1 MLPCSMC
8 DRISLAKVT
17 LRIDSPWPVQDTAPL
32 VLSAYPPQPG
42 LHEKHTV
49 IIKTTHIWG
58 KHLSAQLLVIV
69 KLSRR
74 TDNGRVSNSADHFIS
89 DPSGG
94 GCAGNVAS
102 RVDSN
107 CSHRVMGPAGRRQD
121 KSQHIAILGIF
132 DTLSCSD
139 SQISS
144 YHLKL
149 KSSLTSVLK
158 LLCFSHSSLSFAVT
172 SVSVGTVAMPM
183 LFANRLAPPL
193 VNSKWGVWN
202 IQRHQTHV
210 WINRQYRSDDGAAPF
225 PSPPVP
231 GRLDWGC
238 SSPKTQHHCQAFVHP

>member
-17 LRIDSPWPVQDTAPL
+17 LRIDSPWPVQDTAPM

-49 IIKTTHIWG
+49 IIKTMQIWG

-74 TDNGRVSNSADHFIS
+74 TNNGRVSNSADHFIS

-94 GCAGNVAS
+94 GCAGNVTS
-102 RVDSN
+102 RVNSN
-107 CSHRVMGPAGRRQD
+107 CSDRVMGPAGRRQE
-121 KSQHIAILGIF
+121 KSQDITILGIF
-132 DTLSCSD
+132 DHPLCHAVMGCTLSLCICF

-193 VNSKWGVWN
+193 VNIKWGVWN
-202 IQRHQTHV
+202 IQWYQTHV
-210 WINRQYRSDDGAAPF
+210 WINR
-225 PSPPVP
+225 
-231 GRLDWGC
+231 
-238 SSPKTQHHCQAFVHP
+238 